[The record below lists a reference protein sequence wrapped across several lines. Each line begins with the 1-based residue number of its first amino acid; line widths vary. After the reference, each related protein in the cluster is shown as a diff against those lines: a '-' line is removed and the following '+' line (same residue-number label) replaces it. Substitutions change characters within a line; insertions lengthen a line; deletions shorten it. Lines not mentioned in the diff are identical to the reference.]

1 MQKRAHNTPE
11 RVGQIMLNWIKSL
24 SQSHKRWIMLGLD
37 GTLVLLALLFAFAVL
52 DLPGGIVGNLR
63 SYMLLMPYMILL
75 TVGIS
80 VWFGIHHIQVS
91 GYEVGSVGLTVLH
104 AVLLTI
110 ASIVFSDIAGLGL
123 PLGLHVVF
131 GTMFFCFAVGARAVL
146 LQLVLAVYRHSS
158 TRTRVLIYGAG
169 STGSQLVSALRGHN
183 AIQAVAFVDDNKGL
197 HGMRVQRLPVFPS
210 ISIAQVVKENQID
223 RVLLAVPSLSR
234 PKQAQI
240 ARRLQKMGLE
250 VQTLPSFAQLIGQ
263 DALLNKLTPVSASSF
278 LGRDEVDHPLGNAS
292 ACYKGKVV
300 LISGAGGSIGS
311 ELCRQVIEC
320 RPSKIILFE
329 LGELGL
335 YNIDMELRSMIEQ
348 ERLEIELVPVLGSV
362 TDSRQVRKLMVNH
375 GVQIVLHAAAYKHVP
390 LVEVNPLTGLVNNV
404 FGTQTLAEQAAKAG
418 VERFMLISSDKAVRP
433 ANVMGASKRLA
444 ELVVQDLAKRQSRK
458 GGTVFSMVRFGNVL
472 GSSGSVVPLFQ
483 EQLSRGGPLTVTD
496 KGVERYFMTVQEAV
510 QLVLQA
516 CAISRGSEVFV
527 LDMGQ
532 PVSILSLARQV
543 IQSAGYEV
551 RDADNPDGDIEIQ
564 ITGLRPGEKM
574 TEELSLSDDLVGT
587 SYPKIFMTREEG
599 LSQIEIASALRRLRE
614 AFVASDE
621 EMARDVV
628 RRWVEGFQVVVQK
641 ADAS

>member
-1 MQKRAHNTPE
+1 MGR
-11 RVGQIMLNWIKSL
+11 IMLNWIKSL
-24 SQSHKRWIMLGLD
+24 SQAQKRWIMLALD
-37 GTLVLLALLFAFAVL
+37 GVLVLFALLFAFAAL
-52 DLPGGIVGNLR
+52 DLPGGIWENIR

-75 TVGIS
+75 AMGIS
-80 VWFGIHHIQVS
+80 VWFGIYHIQVS
-91 GYEVGSVGLTVLH
+91 GYEAGSVGLTAVH
-104 AVLLTI
+104 AILLTI
-110 ASIVFSDIAGLGL
+110 ASIVFSDIARLGL
-123 PLGLHVVF
+123 PLGLHMVF
-131 GTMFFCFAVGARAVL
+131 GTVFFCFAVGARAVL
-146 LQLVLAVYRHSS
+146 LQLVLAVYRYSNK
-158 TRTRVLIYGAG
+158 RTRVLIYGAG
-169 STGSQLVSALRGHN
+169 STGSQLVSALRGHES
-183 AIQAVAFVDDNKGL
+183 IHVVAFVDDNTGL
-197 HGMRVQRLPVFPS
+197 HGARVQRLPVYPA
-210 ISIAQVVKENQID
+210 ITIAQVCKQNQID

-250 VQTLPSFAQLIGQ
+250 VQTLPSFAQLIGHE
-263 DALLNKLTPVSASSF
+263 ALLTQLTPVSARSF
-278 LGRDEVDHPLGNAS
+278 LGRDEVDHPLGAAGGS
-292 ACYKGKVV
+292 YAGKVV

-320 RPSKIILFE
+320 RPAKLILFE

-335 YNIDMELRSMIEQ
+335 YNIDMELRSVIEQ
-348 ERLEIELVPVLGSV
+348 EKLEIELVPVLGSV
-362 TDSRQVRKLMVNH
+362 TDSRQVRKLLATH
-375 GVQIVLHAAAYKHVP
+375 GVQIILHAAAYKHVP
-390 LVEVNPLTGLVNNV
+390 LVEANPLTGLVNNV
-404 FGTQTLAEQAAKAG
+404 FGTQTLAEQAQKAG

-444 ELVVQDLAKRQSRK
+444 ELVVQDLAKRQVRK

-532 PVSILSLARQV
+532 PVPILSLARQV

-551 RDADNPDGDIEIQ
+551 RDAENPDGDIEIQ

-574 TEELSLSDDLVGT
+574 VEELTLSNDLVGT
-587 SYPKIFMTREEG
+587 SYPKIFMTREAG
-599 LSQIEIASALRRLRE
+599 LSQIEVAAALRRLRE
-614 AFVASDE
+614 AFIASDE
-621 EMARDVV
+621 DMARDVV
-628 RRWVEGFQVVVQK
+628 RRWVEGFQVVVAK